1 MHGNRVSSGVT
12 LPLGSLALQDL
23 SHKSLKRAER
33 IVSND
38 LSDVAQLK
46 AGQGRTF
53 YAVGGTWRAL
63 ARIHI
68 VQSGYPL
75 RVMHG
80 YSSYRPPTR
89 WISRGACAG
98 SRRPTCSP
106 ISKSSPMHGVRC

>member
-38 LSDVAQLK
+38 LSNVAQLK
-46 AGQGRTF
+46 AAQGRTF

-68 VQSGYPL
+68 VQSDYPL

-80 YSSYRPPTR
+80 YDCRQPKR

-98 SRRPTCSP
+98 WRPPTCSP
-106 ISKSSPMHGVRC
+106 ISKWSPTRGGRS